1 MLKQAGTMQA
11 RSPSGRCTTSG
22 RGRCSIKGLRFDF
35 ARAWL
40 GAAESLASVR
50 AASSP
55 SPVGDQPHA
64 GPVPTKTFKIVAAL
78 AVEDKKM
85 PAERISTDHLLG
97 LGRQAIKPIAQIDR
111 ATRKRQVRARGQA
124 DHVRPLTAGS
134 THDNAFSLTDASTLI
149 RAPLGG
155 VILNGSSFSTLG
167 RDLRCRLRGLWR
179 QQSQSARRFTL
190 DYADRNELH
199 ILRRTLRHGRRLAC
213 R

>member
-1 MLKQAGTMQA
+1 
-11 RSPSGRCTTSG
+11 
-22 RGRCSIKGLRFDF
+22 
-35 ARAWL
+35 
-40 GAAESLASVR
+40 
-50 AASSP
+50 
-55 SPVGDQPHA
+55 
-64 GPVPTKTFKIVAAL
+64 
-78 AVEDKKM
+78 M
-85 PAERISTDHLLG
+85 PAERICANHLLG
-97 LGRQAIKPIAQIDR
+97 LGCQTVKPIAQIDGTAR
-111 ATRKRQVRARGQA
+111 EKQVRARGQV

-155 VILNGSSFSTLG
+155 VIFNGSSFSTLG

-190 DYADRNELH
+190 DDADRNELH